1 VTTGI
6 HFWTSYQLPCTLSV
20 NFESVPVEHL
30 DTLEEKLFDVFRKVA
45 KGGIDMERMATVVET
60 QKNRSILSVEQ
71 SPSSL
76 FSSKLI
82 NEALYGS
89 LDGKTLK
96 EDVKSLMSYDT
107 LSKWTSEQ
115 WVSLLKRYSIFRF
128 HY

>member
-1 VTTGI
+1 MTTCI
-6 HFWTSYQLPCTLSV
+6 NFWTSYQLPCTLSV
-20 NFESVPVEHL
+20 NFESVPVENL

-89 LDGKTLK
+89 LNGETLK
-96 EDVKSLMSYDT
+96 EGVKDLMSYDD

-115 WVSLLKRYSIFRF
+115 WVSLLKRYSDL
-128 HY
+128 